1 MKVDLTELSNI
12 EGVTESFI
20 FKKAG
25 ELLLPRLPYA
35 DARIEHMGKEVA
47 LCTALLEKI
56 KQKVDFFEFIYNDS
70 HVIVRVSSNFFIMV
84 VCENTADT
92 TLIKLRLNVIHEEVK
107 VDNDLQKSLRK
118 SPGTKNLLIE
128 AQSDSE
134 LQELFK
140 KIKITA

>member
-20 FKKAG
+20 FKKGG
-25 ELLLPRLPYA
+25 ELLLPRLPYT
-35 DARIEHMGKEVA
+35 DARIEHIGREVA
-47 LCTALLEKI
+47 LCSTLLEKI
-56 KQKVDFFEFIYNDS
+56 KQKVDFFELIYNDS

-92 TLIKLRLNVIHEEVK
+92 TLVKLTLNVIHEEVK

-118 SPGTKNLLIE
+118 SPGTENLLTD

-140 KIKITA
+140 KIKISA

>member
-25 ELLLPRLPYA
+25 ELLLPRLPYT
-35 DARIEHMGKEVA
+35 DARIKHMGREVA
-47 LCTALLEKI
+47 LCAALLEKI
-56 KQKVDFFEFIYNDS
+56 EQKVDFFELIYNDS
-70 HVIVRVSSNFFIMV
+70 HVIVRVASNFFIMV

-92 TLIKLRLNVIHEEVK
+92 TLIKLTLNVLHEEVK

-118 SPGTKNLLIE
+118 SAGTENLLIE
-128 AQSDSE
+128 AQSNSE